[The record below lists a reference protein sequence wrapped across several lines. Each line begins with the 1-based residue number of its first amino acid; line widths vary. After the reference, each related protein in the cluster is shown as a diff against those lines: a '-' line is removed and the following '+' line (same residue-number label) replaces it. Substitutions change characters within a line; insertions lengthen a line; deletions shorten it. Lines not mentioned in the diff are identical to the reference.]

1 MSWTS
6 CESSWPSANDDAAS
20 RYALEVV
27 HGVRLAGKR
36 VKQACE
42 RHLWDLRRSE
52 IGESIYRWRP
62 EIAQKNIRLFRLF
75 RHHKGE
81 WAGQPIVLEPFQC
94 FIVGSIFGWVH
105 GETGF
110 RKYRSAFLEMTR
122 GTGKSTLAA
131 GIAIIFVFFD
141 NEPGAEGYCFA
152 TKEEQAKIVFRT
164 ARQMVL
170 RSPAIKKMIGGV
182 FKNNLHN
189 EETESKLQ
197 PLGANEQTLDGLRP
211 HIGVGDEIHKQAT
224 PDLVQVIE
232 SGMGPRR
239 QPLLLCLTTAGEGD
253 GVESVYGQQ
262 LSISTQVLDGFD
274 KGSDIAEWF
283 AFIASADADDDW
295 ALEETWIKANPNWG
309 VSVKPDFVRMEYAK
323 ALANPAEQPKFRRL
337 YLGQRVQAVDAYFS
351 LVDWD
356 ACPELP
362 PDEEL
367 RKYPSW
373 IGLDLSSSVDVTAAV
388 QVWKLGADEIA
399 IRPMLWIPE
408 DGLEDRRRK
417 DKVPYPQWVKDGHM
431 FTTPGNTID
440 RAAIRRKVV
449 DVAKDWKVKAVCYD
463 PWHADEMT
471 QLMQDED
478 KLTMIQVPQRFAMLS
493 EPTKASQ
500 VLILRRRVRHDK
512 NPAMRSHIGN
522 AKPRIDD
529 RENVML
535 CKKRSRGRIDGAQGW
550 QTAMNQVKVLTKKK
564 WAAGSGI
571 IIGADGVMRN
581 AITGEA
587 LNATGA

>member
-1 MSWTS
+1 MSENGS
-6 CESSWPSANDDAAS
+6 DSSWPSAEEDPATL
-20 RYALEVV
+20 YALKVV
-27 HGVRLAGKR
+27 HGEQLAGKWVR
-36 VKQACE
+36 LACE
-42 RHLWDLRRSE
+42 RHLRDKAAAER
-52 IGESIYRWRP
+52 GETKWRWRP
-62 EIAQKNIRLFRLF
+62 ELGNRAIGLFGLF
-75 RHHKGE
+75 RHYKGK
-81 WAGQPIVLEPFQC
+81 WGGQPVILELWQK
-94 FIVGSIFGWVH
+94 FIVSSIFSWVDRA
-105 GETGF
+105 TGLRRF
-110 RKYRSAFLEMTR
+110 RNAFVEMPR
-122 GTGKSTLAA
+122 GQGKSTLAA
-131 GIAIIFVFFD
+131 GILIILTFFD
-141 NEPGAEGYCFA
+141 NESGAEGYSFA
-152 TKEEQAKIVFRT
+152 TKKDQARIVFKT
-164 ARQMVL
+164 ARQMIM
-170 RSPAIKKMIGGV
+170 RSPALRELITV
-182 FKNNLHN
+182 QRHNLHD
-189 EETESKLQ
+189 EDTESKLEA
-197 PLGANEQTLDGLRP
+197 LGANEDTLDGLRP
-211 HIGVGDEIHKQAT
+211 HCAVGDEIHKHKT
-224 PDLVQVIE
+224 PDLVEVIE
-232 SGMGPRR
+232 SGMGTRE
-239 QPLLLCLTTAGEGD
+239 QPLLFNITTAGEAD
-253 GVESVYGQQ
+253 GLESVYGQQ
-262 LSISTQVLDGFD
+262 VSISAQVLEGHAQGFELP
-274 KGSDIAEWF
+274 EWF
-283 AFIASADADDDW
+283 AYMASADPEDDW
-295 ALEETWIKANPNWG
+295 TLETTHIKANPNWG
-309 VSVKPDFVRMEYAK
+309 VSVNPEFVRKELRK

-356 ACPELP
+356 ACPDLP

-417 DKVPYPQWVKDGHM
+417 DKVPYPQWVSDGHM

-449 DVAKDWKVKAVCYD
+449 EVAKDWKVKAVCYD

-478 KLTMIQVPQRFAMLS
+478 KITMIQVPQRFAMLS

-571 IIGADGVMRN
+571 IIGADGVLRN
-581 AITGEA
+581 AVTGEA
-587 LNATGA
+587 FNAAGGA